1 MSWNTPG
8 NDSDPW
14 GKTSGHRKPDHQGPP
29 NLDEIVK
36 KISDFLRKSKSKGSK
51 GSKGSSGSGQ
61 SSGGFGWVFGF
72 FALIFSAYLYMAV
85 FIVDEKERAV
95 ILRFGKYTET
105 FGPGLHIH
113 FPPIDKKYKT
123 QVTGFRVYHVNQEML
138 TKDENIVQVSLS
150 VQYNISD
157 VKDYELK
164 VASPIISL
172 EEATQSALRH
182 VVGSSS
188 MHGVLTEGRE
198 LLAEQVKLRLQTY
211 LDNYKTGLLVS
222 RVNVESAQPPKSVQ
236 AAFDDVIRAREDEE
250 RYKNFAEAYS
260 NQVIP
265 EARGEAQKLI
275 EKALAYK
282 SEVVA
287 LAEGEA
293 ARFKSILTE
302 YKESPKITRE
312 RLYLT
317 MMQDVLGQSSKLLID
332 DQNAGNVFY
341 LPLDQL
347 MKQKEKLLDEKN
359 NNTNHHFTSPQTQ
372 TTINEAMKKKQSVN
386 AKQFNMRDRSARP

>member
-1 MSWNTPG
+1 MSWNEPG
-8 NDSDPW
+8 NSNDPW
-14 GKTSGHRKPDHQGPP
+14 GKNTGKQKTSNQGPP
-29 NLDEIVK
+29 NLDEVFK
-36 KISDFLRKSKSKGSK
+36 KISELFKQSNRKGS
-51 GSKGSSGSGQ
+51 GGSGSQ
-61 SSGGFGWVFGF
+61 KTVNGFGFILGAF
-72 FALIFSAYLYMAV
+72 ILMIAAYLYTAV

-105 FGPGLHIH
+105 LGPGLHVY
-113 FPPIDKKYKT
+113 FPPVDKRYQT
-123 QVTGFRVYHVNQEML
+123 QVTGFRVYRVNQEML
-138 TKDENIVQVSLS
+138 TKDENIVQVALS

-157 VKDYELK
+157 VRAYELK
-164 VASPIISL
+164 VAAPITSL

-198 LLAEQVKLRLQTY
+198 LIAEQVKVRLQSY
-211 LDNYKTGLLVS
+211 LDHYQTGLLVS

-265 EARGEAQKLI
+265 EARGEAQKII
-275 EKALAYK
+275 EKSLAYK

-287 LAEGEA
+287 LAEGQA
-293 ARFKSILTE
+293 ARFESILEE
-302 YKESPKITRE
+302 YEHSPKITRE

-317 MMQDVLGQSSKLLID
+317 MMQEVLSKSSKLLID
-332 DQNAGNVFY
+332 DQNSGNMFY

-347 MKQKEKLLDEKN
+347 MKKRANDSNYSDEYSE
-359 NNTNHHFTSPQTQ
+359 HAGLSSPQVQ
-372 TTINEAMKKKQSVN
+372 AAINEAMKRKQT
-386 AKQFNMRDRSARP
+386 AKSSQSNTRARSTRP